1 MFWILRRTR
10 LTSAAAFFNAINNN
24 NQSSNNA
31 TGQYGILY
39 FCGTAILNLPHLP
52 AVILRTRKILVPT

>member
-31 TGQYGILY
+31 TGQSTILY
-39 FCGTAILNLPHLP
+39 FSRTAILDLSHIPT
-52 AVILRTRKILVPT
+52 VILQKRL